1 MQEKCGP
8 EPGEA
13 STARSIQGRFMANTA
28 LLNNIDHADLK
39 IVTRRGAEFG
49 DSVNQVAVYPTEFS
63 ELQRDYPIFF
73 RKDEAGNYFCVV
85 LMGLDK
91 GENLFLAGDRWN
103 ANYVP
108 ALLQRGPFLIGFQD
122 QNVDGKVRREPVI
135 HVDLDNP
142 RVSKT
147 EGEPLFLAQGG
158 NAPYLQHVSQVLRVI
173 AIGDEMTKPM
183 FEAFDQAGLIEPVS
197 LDLKLDDHTEYKV
210 PDLFTL
216 SEERLAALEGEM
228 LERLHKGGFLR
239 AAYLVLASLS
249 NVNRLINMKNAKRS
263 AAG

>member
-1 MQEKCGP
+1 
-8 EPGEA
+8 
-13 STARSIQGRFMANTA
+13 MANTA

-39 IVTRRGAEFG
+39 IITRRGAEFG

-108 ALLQRGPFLIGFQD
+108 AL
-122 QNVDGKVRREPVI
+122 VI